1 MPGRLPVDGKKVIE
15 HRITLGG
22 TERQALKD
30 LALSYRVRAL
40 AGDEGI
46 LESLT
51 DLDNVVGI
59 MATMGFLLELL
70 GITDIFDFDDEAKAK
85 AVSIKNKIIENEKR
99 AIENNKARAQAEN
112 DLVRSFLSR
121 LGAAGLTEMRY

>member
-22 TERQALKD
+22 TERDVLKSLAASFRIQSVAGEEGVLDSLKD
-30 LALSYRVRAL
+30 V
-40 AGDEGI
+40 DNVIGI
-46 LESLT
+46 L
-51 DLDNVVGI
+51 
-59 MATMGFLLELL
+59 ATAGFILELF
-70 GITDIFDFDDEAKAK
+70 GITDIFDFDDDAKAK
-85 AVSIKNKIIENEKR
+85 AIKIKNRIVENEKQ

-121 LGAAGLTEMRY
+121 IAAAGLTEMRY

>member
-30 LALSYRVRAL
+30 LALSYRVRSL
-40 AGDEGI
+40 AGDDGI
-46 LESLT
+46 LDSLT

-85 AVSIKNKIIENEKR
+85 AISIKNKIIDNEKR

>member
-22 TERQALKD
+22 TEREVLKN
-30 LALSYRVRAL
+30 LAASLRIQSI
-40 AGDEGI
+40 AGEEGVLESFKDVDNVIGI
-46 LESLT
+46 L
-51 DLDNVVGI
+51 
-59 MATMGFLLELL
+59 ATAGFLLEIF
-70 GITDIFDFDDEAKAK
+70 GITDIFDFDDSAKAK
-85 AVSIKNKIIENEKR
+85 AIKIKDRIVENEKQ

-121 LGAAGLTEMRY
+121 IAAAGLTEMRY